1 MIKIIMLEILPA
13 EYMYMYPR
21 EPVSKVLNK
30 KYCFILKKI
39 VVSQVRS

>member
-39 VVSQVRS
+39 IVSQVRS